1 MWPRRSAIGGKR
13 HETDEGD
20 KPMKWVLMP
29 FTRMTDFA
37 GRSRRTEFWLFWLA
51 ALVLQMLTSYID
63 ATTAQT
69 VIFGGMGPFTL
80 IMTLILLTPAAT
92 VGVRRLHDIGRSG
105 WWMLLFGLPYAGW
118 LAGVEAGSQNVIAAI
133 ALLLGSVVLLVLL
146 VQPGTP
152 GENAF
157 GPDPKAGIAEPQ
169 TSL

>member
-1 MWPRRSAIGGKR
+1 
-13 HETDEGD
+13 
-20 KPMKWVLMP
+20 MKWVLMP
-29 FTRMTDFA
+29 FRRLTDFG

-51 ALVLQMLTSYID
+51 ALVLQMLTSYVD
-63 ATTAQT
+63 ASSAQN

-80 IMTLILLTPAAT
+80 ILTLILLTPAAT

-118 LAGVEAGSQNVIAAI
+118 LASVEAGSQNVAAAL
-133 ALLLGSVVLLVLL
+133 ALLLGSIVLLVLL

-152 GENAF
+152 GDNAF
-157 GPDPKAGIAEPQ
+157 GADPKAGIAELP